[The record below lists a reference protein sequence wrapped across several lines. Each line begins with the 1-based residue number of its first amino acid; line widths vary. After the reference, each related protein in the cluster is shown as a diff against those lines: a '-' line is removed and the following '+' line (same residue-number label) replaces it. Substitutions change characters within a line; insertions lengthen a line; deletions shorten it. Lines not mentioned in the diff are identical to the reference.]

1 MNKTRQLWALLKF
14 QVTINPVAIVFPLV
28 MVAPYYIPLIIRP
41 HSYLPGF
48 AMSISN
54 QNLFF
59 VGFVGVMLLAPE
71 IMRSAA
77 TSAAWPTGTEFLLT
91 RAVDR
96 YLVLRARTIFFYV
109 LVLAIPLFALVA
121 ALSNPSLQIREYDK
135 VSHQQILDHIAG
147 SATAPADRNE
157 RTDIITIPNGKALV
171 EGWHAW
177 QFLSL
182 AIGTQLFILLI
193 YPLKYG
199 RYILWTTYLGL
210 IFVPL
215 LTIMSIGYKR
225 GGASPS
231 EAMFF
236 AFVAHQPLFWM
247 ITIAALLLGHL
258 WCERRF
264 AGLEH

>member
-1 MNKTRQLWALLKF
+1 
-14 QVTINPVAIVFPLV
+14 
-28 MVAPYYIPLIIRP
+28 
-41 HSYLPGF
+41 
-48 AMSISN
+48 MSISN

-71 IMRSAA
+71 IMRSGA

-96 YLVLRARTIFFYV
+96 YLVLRARTVFFYV

-121 ALSNPSLQIREYDK
+121 SLRNPGLQIREYDK
-135 VSHQQILDHIAG
+135 VLHQQILERIPG
-147 SATAPADRNE
+147 SASAPADRDE
-157 RTDIITIPNGKALV
+157 RTDIITIPKGKALV
-171 EGWHAW
+171 EGWHSW

-199 RYILWTTYLGL
+199 KYILWTTYLGL

-215 LTIMSIGYKR
+215 LTIMSIGYKS
-225 GGASPS
+225 GGASS
-231 EAMFF
+231 GESMFF
-236 AFVAHQPLFWM
+236 AFVAHQTLFWI
-247 ITIAALLLGHL
+247 ITIAALLLGQL

-264 AGLEH
+264 ARIEH